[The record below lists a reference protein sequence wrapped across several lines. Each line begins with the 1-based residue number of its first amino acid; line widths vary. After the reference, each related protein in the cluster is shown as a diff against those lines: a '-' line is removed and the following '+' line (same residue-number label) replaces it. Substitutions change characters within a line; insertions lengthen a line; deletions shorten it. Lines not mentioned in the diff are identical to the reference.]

1 MDRLKVSELRSL
13 GMAPSKVGKDFH
25 TWLKDGSRVRST
37 EAVAEGWLHSSARNH
52 RKGFLVESKVEA
64 KSDRVQIVRTA
75 RLGAALE
82 FLGVL

>member
-25 TWLKDGSRVRST
+25 TWLKVGSRVRST

-52 RKGFLVESKVEA
+52 RKGFLVESKVGGQKRSCA
-64 KSDRVQIVRTA
+64 NCAHGTPWGCA
-75 RLGAALE
+75 
-82 FLGVL
+82 